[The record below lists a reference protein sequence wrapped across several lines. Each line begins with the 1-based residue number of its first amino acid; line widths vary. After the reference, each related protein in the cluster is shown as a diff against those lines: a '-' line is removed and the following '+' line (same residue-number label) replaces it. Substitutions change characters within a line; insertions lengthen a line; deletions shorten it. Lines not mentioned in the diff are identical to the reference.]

1 MQLLL
6 PSLCALLLVPGG
18 NAFVKQTAS
27 AVIAA
32 VAINISPLLQ
42 PLLPQPADV
51 TVAKEKKER
60 FYIGGGIHKEEPLLA
75 KEKKERFYIGGGI
88 HKEEPLLAKE
98 KKERFYIGNG
108 IHRDF
113 NA

>member
-6 PSLCALLLVPGG
+6 PSLCALLLLPGG
-18 NAFVKQTAS
+18 DAFVKQAAS

-32 VAINISPLLQ
+32 VAININPLLQ
-42 PLLPQPADV
+42 PLLPQPTDI

-60 FYIGGGIHKEEPLLA
+60 FYIGNGIHKD
-75 KEKKERFYIGGGI
+75 
-88 HKEEPLLAKE
+88 EPLLAKE

-108 IHRDF
+108 FHRDF
-113 NA
+113 SA